1 MFSLPAGTAGLG
13 AAAAPSASLKTPPPD
28 AWSSAWSPQCEE
40 AAWLEPKSALDTK
53 PLLPPLASLA
63 PPPRYCQP
71 PPSSAP
77 RPPGPLFPVPP
88 PGSCLVSASDWFR
101 LCLV

>member
-1 MFSLPAGTAGLG
+1 MFSLPAGTPGLG
-13 AAAAPSASLKTPPPD
+13 AAAAPAPCTSLKTPPPD
-28 AWSSAWSPQCEE
+28 AWSSAWSPLCEE

-88 PGSCLVSASDWFR
+88 PGSCLVRSPLD
-101 LCLV
+101 